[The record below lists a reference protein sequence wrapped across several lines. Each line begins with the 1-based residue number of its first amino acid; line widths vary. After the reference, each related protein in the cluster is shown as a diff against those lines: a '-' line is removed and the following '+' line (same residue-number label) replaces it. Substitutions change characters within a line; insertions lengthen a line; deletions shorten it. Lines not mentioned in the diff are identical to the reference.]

1 MKDINKKKNI
11 TLEDIK
17 RKSKDINKEIINRTN
32 LFQESL
38 RDISFW
44 KKNPILLLLVSSILI
59 LLSSIISFLLGRKS
73 KSDLN

>member
-17 RKSKDINKEIINRTN
+17 RKLKDINKEIIDRTS